1 MSKSSR
7 SFWAFVVGAA
17 AGAVIG
23 ILYAPDKGENTRSKL
38 YFQLNKYRD
47 QLKQLINDIV
57 DGKEVIE
64 TTAKSEGKKVVQDAK
79 IKAEKLLEDVEKMMT
94 QIKAKYDAF
103 HSPFILLPWDIILH
117 EPAKRGEQCNRKCH
131 PGSFK
136 TERRKATHLKSR

>member
-17 AGAVIG
+17 AGAIVG
-23 ILYAPDKGENTRSKL
+23 ILYAPDKGENTRNKL
-38 YFQLNKYRD
+38 YYQLNKYRD
-47 QLKQLINDIV
+47 QLKQLINDMV

-94 QIKAKYDAF
+94 QIKAK
-103 HSPFILLPWDIILH
+103 
-117 EPAKRGEQCNRKCH
+117 
-131 PGSFK
+131 
-136 TERRKATHLKSR
+136 

>member
-17 AGAVIG
+17 AGAVVG
-23 ILYAPDKGENTRSKL
+23 ILYAPDKGENTRNKL

-64 TTAKSEGKKVVQDAK
+64 TSAKSEGKKVVQDAK

-94 QIKAKYDAF
+94 QIKAK
-103 HSPFILLPWDIILH
+103 
-117 EPAKRGEQCNRKCH
+117 
-131 PGSFK
+131 
-136 TERRKATHLKSR
+136 

>member
-17 AGAVIG
+17 TGAIVG
-23 ILYAPDKGENTRSKL
+23 ILYAPDKGENTRNKL
-38 YFQLNKYRD
+38 YYQLNKYRD
-47 QLKQLINDIV
+47 QLKELINDIV

-94 QIKAKYDAF
+94 QIKAK
-103 HSPFILLPWDIILH
+103 
-117 EPAKRGEQCNRKCH
+117 
-131 PGSFK
+131 
-136 TERRKATHLKSR
+136 

>member
-17 AGAVIG
+17 AGAVVG

-64 TTAKSEGKKVVQDAK
+64 TSAKSEGKKVVQDAK
-79 IKAEKLLEDVEKMMT
+79 IKADKLLEDVEKMRT
-94 QIKAKYDAF
+94 QIKAK
-103 HSPFILLPWDIILH
+103 
-117 EPAKRGEQCNRKCH
+117 
-131 PGSFK
+131 
-136 TERRKATHLKSR
+136 

>member
-57 DGKEVIE
+57 EGKEVIE

-94 QIKAKYDAF
+94 QIKAK
-103 HSPFILLPWDIILH
+103 
-117 EPAKRGEQCNRKCH
+117 
-131 PGSFK
+131 
-136 TERRKATHLKSR
+136 

>member
-17 AGAVIG
+17 AGAVVG
-23 ILYAPDKGENTRSKL
+23 ILYAPDKGENTRNKL
-38 YFQLNKYRD
+38 YYQLNKYRD

-79 IKAEKLLEDVEKMMT
+79 IKAEKLLEDVEKMMD
-94 QIKAKYDAF
+94 QIKAK
-103 HSPFILLPWDIILH
+103 
-117 EPAKRGEQCNRKCH
+117 
-131 PGSFK
+131 
-136 TERRKATHLKSR
+136 

>member
-17 AGAVIG
+17 AGAIVG

-57 DGKEVIE
+57 EGKEVIE
-64 TTAKSEGKKVVQDAK
+64 TSAKSEGKKVVQDAK

-94 QIKAKYDAF
+94 QIKAK
-103 HSPFILLPWDIILH
+103 
-117 EPAKRGEQCNRKCH
+117 
-131 PGSFK
+131 
-136 TERRKATHLKSR
+136 

>member
-17 AGAVIG
+17 AGAVVG
-23 ILYAPDKGENTRSKL
+23 ILYAPDKGENTSSKL

-94 QIKAKYDAF
+94 QIKAK
-103 HSPFILLPWDIILH
+103 
-117 EPAKRGEQCNRKCH
+117 
-131 PGSFK
+131 
-136 TERRKATHLKSR
+136 

>member
-17 AGAVIG
+17 AGAVVG
-23 ILYAPDKGENTRSKL
+23 ILYAPDKGENTRNKL
-38 YFQLNKYRD
+38 YYQLTKYRD

-79 IKAEKLLEDVEKMMT
+79 VKAEKLLEDVEKMMT
-94 QIKAKYDAF
+94 QLKAK
-103 HSPFILLPWDIILH
+103 
-117 EPAKRGEQCNRKCH
+117 
-131 PGSFK
+131 
-136 TERRKATHLKSR
+136 

>member
-17 AGAVIG
+17 AGAIAG
-23 ILYAPDKGENTRSKL
+23 ILYAPDKGENTRNKL
-38 YFQLNKYRD
+38 YYQLNKYRD
-47 QLKQLINDIV
+47 QLKELINDIV

-94 QIKAKYDAF
+94 QIKAK
-103 HSPFILLPWDIILH
+103 
-117 EPAKRGEQCNRKCH
+117 
-131 PGSFK
+131 
-136 TERRKATHLKSR
+136 

>member
-7 SFWAFVVGAA
+7 SFWTFVVGAA

-94 QIKAKYDAF
+94 QIKAK
-103 HSPFILLPWDIILH
+103 
-117 EPAKRGEQCNRKCH
+117 
-131 PGSFK
+131 
-136 TERRKATHLKSR
+136 